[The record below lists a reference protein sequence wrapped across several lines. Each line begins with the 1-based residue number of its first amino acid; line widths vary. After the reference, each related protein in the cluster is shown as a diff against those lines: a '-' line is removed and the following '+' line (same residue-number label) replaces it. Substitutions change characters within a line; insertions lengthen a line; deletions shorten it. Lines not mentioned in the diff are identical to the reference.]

1 VEICSISF
9 NNLWSNFNA
18 FYRSFNT
25 VIIIFRNITVIF
37 FWIRYLVFNKKLNY
51 TNNRISILKKIF
63 KLWQLTSFFKSLLFA
78 LTIAINLFT
87 FSIQDSSAY
96 PVFAQQNYSNPRAAN
111 GKLACANCHLN
122 QKAIEI
128 EAPQAV
134 LPKSVFEVEIKVAY
148 DTSRKQVGA
157 NGKQADL
164 NVGGILVLP
173 KGFKLAPKNQ
183 IPEEVKV
190 KNKGVFISP
199 YSTEFD
205 NILVVG
211 PIAGKKHQEL
221 IFPVLAPDPETDSS
235 VKYLSFPFYAGGNRG
250 RGQVYPT
257 GEKSN
262 VNVFGAVQ
270 AGQITEIATSE
281 KGESN
286 ITIVGANGNK
296 TSQIVPTGL
305 VLTAKQGDIVKN
317 DQGLNIN
324 PNAGGFG
331 QEESE
336 IVLQNPIR
344 IMGYLAFCLCVLLT
358 QIFLVLKKKQF
369 EKVQAAEL
377 NF

>member
-1 VEICSISF
+1 M
-9 NNLWSNFNA
+9 A
-18 FYRSFNT
+18 T
-25 VIIIFRNITVIF
+25 
-37 FWIRYLVFNKKLNY
+37 NK
-51 TNNRISILKKIF
+51 
-63 KLWQLTSFFKSLLFA
+63 FFKSLLFA
-78 LTIAINLFT
+78 LTIAVNLFG
-87 FSIQDSSAY
+87 FCVQDSSAY

-134 LPKSVFEVEIKVAY
+134 LPNSVFEVEIKVPY
-148 DTSRKQVGA
+148 DVSKQQIGA

-164 NVGGILVLP
+164 NVGGILILP
-173 KGFKLAPKNQ
+173 KGFKLASKSQ
-183 IPEEVKV
+183 IPQEVKA

-205 NILVVG
+205 NIFVVG
-211 PIAGKKHQEL
+211 PIAGKTHQEL
-221 IFPVLAPDPETDSS
+221 IFPVVAPDPEKNSD
-235 VKYLSFPFYAGGNRG
+235 VKYLTYPFYAGGNRG

-262 VNVFGAVQ
+262 VNVFGATQ
-270 AGQITEIATSE
+270 DGQITEITASE

-286 ITIVGANGNK
+286 IVIVNSNGTK
-296 TSQIVPTGL
+296 TSQTIPAGLSLIV
-305 VLTAKQGDIVKN
+305 KQGDVVKT
-317 DQGLNIN
+317 DQALNVD
-324 PNAGGFG
+324 PNVGGFG

-344 IMGYLAFCLCVLLT
+344 IVGYLAFCFCALLT
-358 QIFLVLKKKQF
+358 QILLVLKKKQF

>member
-1 VEICSISF
+1 MAI
-9 NNLWSNFNA
+9 
-18 FYRSFNT
+18 
-25 VIIIFRNITVIF
+25 
-37 FWIRYLVFNKKLNY
+37 NK
-51 TNNRISILKKIF
+51 
-63 KLWQLTSFFKSLLFA
+63 FFKSLLFA
-78 LTIAINLFT
+78 LTIAGTI
-87 FSIQDSSAY
+87 FSFSVQNSTAY

-134 LPKSVFEVEIKVAY
+134 LPNSVFEVEIKVPY
-148 DTSRKQVGA
+148 DTSKKQIGA
-157 NGKQADL
+157 NGKEADL
-164 NVGGILVLP
+164 NVGGILILP
-173 KGFKLAPKNQ
+173 KGFKLAAKNQ
-183 IPEEVKV
+183 ISEEVKL

-205 NILVVG
+205 NIFVVG
-211 PIAGKKHQEL
+211 PISGKKHQEL
-221 IFPVLAPDPETDSS
+221 IFPVVAPDPEKDSEI
-235 VKYLSFPFYAGGNRG
+235 KYLTYPFYAGGNRG

-262 VNVFGAVQ
+262 VNVFGAMQ
-270 AGQITEIATSE
+270 SGQVTEITKSE

-286 ITIVGANGNK
+286 IVIVNTNGTK
-296 TSQIVPTGL
+296 ISQSIPAGL
-305 VLTAKQGDIVKN
+305 NLIVKIG
-317 DQGLNIN
+317 DLVQVEQALNID
-324 PNAGGFG
+324 PNVGGFG

-344 IMGYLAFCLCVLLT
+344 IIGYIGFCFCALLT
-358 QIFLVLKKKQF
+358 QILLVLKKKQF

>member
-1 VEICSISF
+1 M
-9 NNLWSNFNA
+9 
-18 FYRSFNT
+18 T
-25 VIIIFRNITVIF
+25 RN
-37 FWIRYLVFNKKLNY
+37 K
-51 TNNRISILKKIF
+51 
-63 KLWQLTSFFKSLLFA
+63 FFKSLLFA
-78 LTIAINLFT
+78 LTIGINSFG
-87 FSIQDSSAY
+87 FCIQESSAY

-134 LPKSVFEVEIKVAY
+134 LPNSVFEVEVKVPY
-148 DTSRKQVGA
+148 DVTKQQIGA
-157 NGKQADL
+157 NGKKTDL
-164 NVGGILVLP
+164 NVGGILILP
-173 KGFKLAPKNQ
+173 EGFKLAPKNQ
-183 IPEEVKV
+183 IPDEVKA

-199 YSTEFD
+199 YSTELD

-211 PIAGKKHQEL
+211 PIAGKTHQEL
-221 IFPVLAPDPETDSS
+221 IFPVIAPDPEKNSDI
-235 VKYLSFPFYAGGNRG
+235 KYLTYPFYAGGNRG

-262 VNVFGAVQ
+262 VNVFGANQ
-270 AGQITEIATSE
+270 AGQITEITTSD

-286 ITIVGANGNK
+286 IVIVSSDGTK
-296 TSQIVPTGL
+296 TSQTISYGLNLIV
-305 VLTAKQGDIVKN
+305 KQGDVVKT
-317 DQGLNIN
+317 DQPLNTD
-324 PNAGGFG
+324 PNVGGFG

-344 IMGYLAFCLCVLLT
+344 IVGYLAFCLSIVVA
-358 QIFLVLKKKQF
+358 QIALVLKKKQY

>member
-1 VEICSISF
+1 MKPNTFLKNLIIALIITISPF
-9 NNLWSNFNA
+9 
-18 FYRSFNT
+18 
-25 VIIIFRNITVIF
+25 
-37 FWIRYLVFNKKLNY
+37 
-51 TNNRISILKKIF
+51 
-63 KLWQLTSFFKSLLFA
+63 SFFISESF
-78 LTIAINLFT
+78 
-87 FSIQDSSAY
+87 AY

-134 LPKSVFEVEIKVAY
+134 LPNSIFEVEIKVDY
-148 DTSRKQVGA
+148 DTNLKQIGA

-164 NVGGILVLP
+164 NVGGILILP
-173 KGFKLAPKNQ
+173 KGFKLASKSQ
-183 IPEEVKV
+183 IPEEIKA

-211 PIAGKKHQEL
+211 PIAGKNHKEL
-221 IFPVLAPDPETDSS
+221 IFPVVAPDPTTNSEI
-235 VKYLSFPFYAGGNRG
+235 KYLTYPFYAGGNRG

-262 VNVFGAVQ
+262 VNVFGAIQ
-270 AGQITEIATSE
+270 SGEIKEIKLSDKGDFTISILDTSG
-281 KGESN
+281 K
-286 ITIVGANGNK
+286 TI
-296 TSQIVPTGL
+296 SQIIPAGL
-305 VLTAKQGDIVKN
+305 NLIVKEGQTVKLDQALNN
-317 DQGLNIN
+317 D
-324 PNAGGFG
+324 PNVGGFG

-344 IMGYLAFCLCVLLT
+344 IFGYLAFCLSVLVS
-358 QIFLVLKKKQF
+358 QILLVLKKKQF

>member
-1 VEICSISF
+1 M
-9 NNLWSNFNA
+9 A
-18 FYRSFNT
+18 T
-25 VIIIFRNITVIF
+25 
-37 FWIRYLVFNKKLNY
+37 NKFL
-51 TNNRISILKKIF
+51 
-63 KLWQLTSFFKSLLFA
+63 KSLLFA
-78 LTIAINLFT
+78 LTIAIT
-87 FSIQDSSAY
+87 SFSFGIQESSAY

-134 LPKSVFEVEIKVAY
+134 LPNSVFEVEIKVPY
-148 DTSRKQVGA
+148 DVTQQQIGA
-157 NGKQADL
+157 NGKKADL
-164 NVGGILVLP
+164 NVGGILILP
-173 KGFKLAPKNQ
+173 NGFKLAPKSQ
-183 IPEEVKV
+183 IPPEVKQ

-211 PIAGKKHQEL
+211 PIAGKTHQEL
-221 IFPVLAPDPETDSS
+221 IFPVISPDPEKNTDI
-235 VKYLSFPFYAGGNRG
+235 KYLTYPFYAGGNRG

-262 VNVFGAVQ
+262 VNVFGANQ
-270 AGQITEIATSE
+270 AGQITSITTQE
-281 KGESN
+281 KGDSKIIIRNSSGTE
-286 ITIVGANGNK
+286 
-296 TSQIVPTGL
+296 TSQVIPAGL
-305 VLTAKQGDIVKN
+305 NLTVKEGDIVKT
-317 DQGLNIN
+317 DQGLNVD
-324 PNAGGFG
+324 PNVGGFG

-344 IMGYLAFCLCVLLT
+344 IIGYLAFCFSVLLT
-358 QIFLVLKKKQF
+358 QVLIILKKKQF

>member
-1 VEICSISF
+1 M
-9 NNLWSNFNA
+9 A
-18 FYRSFNT
+18 T
-25 VIIIFRNITVIF
+25 
-37 FWIRYLVFNKKLNY
+37 NK
-51 TNNRISILKKIF
+51 
-63 KLWQLTSFFKSLLFA
+63 FFKSLLFA
-78 LTIAINLFT
+78 LTIAITSFG
-87 FSIQDSSAY
+87 FGIQESSAY

-134 LPKSVFEVEIKVAY
+134 LPNSVFEVEIKVPY
-148 DTSRKQVGA
+148 DVTKQQIGA
-157 NGKQADL
+157 NGKKADL
-164 NVGGILVLP
+164 NVGGILILP

-183 IPEEVKV
+183 IPEAVKQ

-211 PIAGKKHQEL
+211 PIAGKNHQEL
-221 IFPVLAPDPETDSS
+221 IFPVISPDPEKNAD
-235 VKYLSFPFYAGGNRG
+235 VKYLTYPFYAGGNRG

-257 GEKSN
+257 GDKSN
-262 VNVFGAVQ
+262 VNVFGANQ
-270 AGQITEIATSE
+270 AGQITSISTQE
-281 KGESN
+281 KGDS
-286 ITIVGANGNK
+286 TIVIRNSSGTE
-296 TSQIVPTGL
+296 TSQVVPAGL
-305 VLTAKQGDIVKN
+305 TLIVKEG
-317 DQGLNIN
+317 QTVKAEQALNVD
-324 PNAGGFG
+324 PNVGGFG

-344 IMGYLAFCLCVLLT
+344 VIGYLAFCLSVLLT
-358 QIFLVLKKKQF
+358 QVLIVLKKKQF